1 MTVIVDGT
9 NGLTFP
15 DVSIQATSA
24 TNATNISS
32 GTLPSARLPA
42 GTVLQV
48 VQVVKTDTFSGTAN
62 ATEISVTGISA
73 TITPSSSSSKILI
86 LAHIMYSSVL
96 TTYGGYFKRNSTAI
110 GLGAAGSG
118 QQLVSMGM
126 AFVTDGNQ
134 TNTFIYSY
142 LDSPATTSST
152 TYQFFVNNDNNV
164 AIYFNRSSTDQANAT
179 GKRGIS
185 TVTLMEIAA

>member
-42 GTVLQV
+42 GSVLQV
-48 VQVVKTDTFSGTAN
+48 VSTVYSTFST
-62 ATEISVTGISA
+62 
-73 TITPSSSSSKILI
+73 SSSSTYADTGLSLSITPKFATSKILVTVVTNDI
-86 LAHIMYSSVL
+86 LKFTSDTYLGLRLLRGSTTLL
-96 TTYGGYFKRNSTAI
+96 TFAGGASYTQSTA
-110 GLGAAGSG
+110 
-118 QQLVSMGM
+118 
-126 AFVTDGNQ
+126 
-134 TNTFIYSY
+134 TNTTGAGCTY

-152 TYQFFVNNDNNV
+152 TYKVQFNSANNTAAV
-164 AIYFNRSSTDQANAT
+164 QFNSGGANSSM
-179 GKRGIS
+179 I
-185 TVTLMEIAA
+185 TLMEIAV

>member
-1 MTVIVDGT
+1 MTVIINGT
-9 NGLTFP
+9 GGVTYP
-15 DVSIQATSA
+15 DSTTQASA
-24 TNATNISS
+24 NISAANITS
-32 GTLPSARLPA
+32 GTLSVARLPA
-42 GTVLQV
+42 GAVLQV
-48 VQVVKTDTFSGTAN
+48 VQSVKTDTFSGTAN
-62 ATEISVTGISA
+62 TSEISVTGISA

-164 AIYFNRSSTDQANAT
+164 AIFFNRSATDQSNAT